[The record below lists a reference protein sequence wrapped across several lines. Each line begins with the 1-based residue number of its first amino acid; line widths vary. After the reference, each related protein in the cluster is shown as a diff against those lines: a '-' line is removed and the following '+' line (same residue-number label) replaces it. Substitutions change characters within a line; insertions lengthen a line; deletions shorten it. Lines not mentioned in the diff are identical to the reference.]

1 MQWSPTECGVS
12 ERDLETSTMRK
23 PWLTRGYHAMTKK
36 RVDWMIVIEY
46 VHVERTQ
53 FDLFKSYPEIRMCL
67 LTNPTK
73 LGKEWESETVIWVT
87 PLCSL
92 VTGY

>member
-1 MQWSPTECGVS
+1 
-12 ERDLETSTMRK
+12 
-23 PWLTRGYHAMTKK
+23 
-36 RVDWMIVIEY
+36 MIVTEY
-46 VHVERTQ
+46 VHVEWTQ

-92 VTGY
+92 VIGY